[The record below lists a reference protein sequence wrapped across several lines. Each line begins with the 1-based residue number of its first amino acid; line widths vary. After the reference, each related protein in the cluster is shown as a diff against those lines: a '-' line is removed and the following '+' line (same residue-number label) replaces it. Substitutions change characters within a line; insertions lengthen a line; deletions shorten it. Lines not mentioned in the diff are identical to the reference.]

1 MKRIFVLTIL
11 MVSIAGFTMEGRTV
25 YLALIAGSLSLIMV
39 SVLDIGR
46 LLTTRTSRPTGT
58 REPEMG
64 IERVR
69 HA

>member
-1 MKRIFVLTIL
+1 
-11 MVSIAGFTMEGRTV
+11 MEGRTV